1 LDIVRPTEIGGFV
14 GQKAAIDNLSVFT
27 SAALSRGEPVDHV
40 LFHGP
45 PGLGKTTLAGIVA
58 HQMGANLRHAS
69 APAIE
74 KISDIVALVMAL
86 DEGDVLFMDEIH
98 RLPMP
103 VEEVLYSALEDR
115 KIDIMV
121 GEGMEQRAM
130 SMELPR
136 FTFVGAT
143 TRIGAISRPM
153 LDRFGITV
161 RLEFYSP
168 EDLAEIVRRQAVSAG
183 VAIEQDASLEIG
195 RRARGTPR
203 IAGRLLRR
211 VVDFAAVAGEDTV
224 LRSRVAEALK
234 RMDVDAIGLD
244 WSDSRYLEV
253 LATHYRG
260 GPAGV
265 ETMAVALS
273 EPKDTLEDVIE
284 PFLIRQGL
292 VARTG
297 RGRILTD
304 AGWRHLGLRP
314 PEKEAA

>member
-1 LDIVRPTEIGGFV
+1 MEIVRPTDIDGFV
-14 GQKAAIDNLSVFT
+14 GQKASIANLAVFT
-27 SAALSRGEPVDHV
+27 GAALSRGEPVDHV

-58 HQMGANLRHAS
+58 HQMGARLRHAS

-74 KISDIVALVMAL
+74 KIADVVSLLMAL
-86 DEGDVLFMDEIH
+86 DDGDVLFMDEIH
-98 RLPMP
+98 RLPIA

-121 GEGMEQRAM
+121 GEGTDQRAM
-130 SMELPR
+130 SMDLSR

-143 TRIGAISRPM
+143 TRVGSISRPM
-153 LDRFGITV
+153 LDRFGISI
-161 RLEFYSP
+161 RLEFYAP
-168 EDLAEIVRRQAVSAG
+168 DELAEIVRRQAAAVG
-183 VAIEQDASLEIG
+183 VAIDEDASLEIG
-195 RRARGTPR
+195 RRSRGTPR

-211 VVDFAAVAGEDTV
+211 VVDFAAVAGETTV
-224 LRSRVAEALK
+224 EKSRVVDALK
-234 RMDVDAIGLD
+234 RMDVDPIGLD

-253 LATHYRG
+253 LAIHYRG

-273 EPKDTLEDVIE
+273 EPRDTLEDVIE

-297 RGRILTD
+297 RGRMLTD
-304 AGWRHLGLRP
+304 AGWLHLGLRP
-314 PEKEAA
+314 PAKEAA